1 MDLNHHF
8 PVGAFPDHH
17 LDARH
22 GWTSTL
28 VQHSRRVLPNGRHTP
43 SKETAIAAVPLI
55 GAENDGIWW
64 AVGGRGSR
72 YGTMKRRRA
81 STSRRGDFQI

>member
-1 MDLNHHF
+1 MATSTLGALGPEEVPCIHPYDGNGNHHWTLNHHF
-8 PVGAFPDHH
+8 PVDVFPDHH

-43 SKETAIAAVPLI
+43 SKGTAIATVPLI
-55 GAENDGIWW
+55 GAENDGIW
-64 AVGGRGSR
+64 
-72 YGTMKRRRA
+72 
-81 STSRRGDFQI
+81 